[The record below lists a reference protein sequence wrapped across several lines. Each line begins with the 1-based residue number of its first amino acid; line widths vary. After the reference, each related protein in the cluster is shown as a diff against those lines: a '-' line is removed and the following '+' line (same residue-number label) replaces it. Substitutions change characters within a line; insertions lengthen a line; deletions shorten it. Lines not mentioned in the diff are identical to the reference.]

1 MRKQLG
7 SNGLGATD
15 SHSLSTFSPTRLSGI
30 LLIPCLALSAIVLHQ
45 SEGQAQSFL
54 QRRIQERMQERR
66 LQEEAK
72 LTESQKQQ
80 LFQVRREWFLS
91 SYDQRLAL
99 LQSTQ
104 ACLKDAQTFQDGM
117 ECRSKRRQAG
127 RQLLKEGRQVV
138 NAERC
143 LLYTSPSPRDV
154 EESRMPSSA

>member
-7 SNGLGATD
+7 SDGLGATD
-15 SHSLSTFSPTRLSGI
+15 SHSPRTFSPARLSGM
-30 LLIPCLALSAIVLHQ
+30 LLVPCIALSAIALNQ

-80 LFQVRREWFLS
+80 LFQVRREWLLS
-91 SYDQRLAL
+91 SHDQRLAL

-104 ACLKDAQTFQDGM
+104 ACLKDAQTFQDGK

-138 NAERC
+138 NAERQR
-143 LLYTSPSPRDV
+143 LGLSPLPTDLPFSF
-154 EESRMPSSA
+154 

>member
-7 SNGLGATD
+7 SDGLGATD
-15 SHSLSTFSPTRLSGI
+15 SHSPRTFSPARLSGM
-30 LLIPCLALSAIVLHQ
+30 LLVPCLALSAIAPNQ

-66 LQEEAK
+66 LQEETK
-72 LTESQKQQ
+72 LTANQKQQ
-80 LFQVRREWFLS
+80 LFQVRREWLLS

-104 ACLKDAQTFQDGM
+104 VCLKDAQTFQDGK
-117 ECRSKRRQAG
+117 ECMSKRRQAG

-138 NAERC
+138 NAERQRLGLS
-143 LLYTSPSPRDV
+143 LLPTDLPFSF
-154 EESRMPSSA
+154 

>member
-7 SNGLGATD
+7 SDGLGATD
-15 SHSLSTFSPTRLSGI
+15 SHSPRTFSPARLSGM
-30 LLIPCLALSAIVLHQ
+30 LLVPCLALSAIALNQ

-72 LTESQKQQ
+72 LTENQKQQ
-80 LFQVRREWFLS
+80 LFQVRREWLLS

-99 LQSTQ
+99 LQSKQ
-104 ACLKDAQTFQDGM
+104 ACLKDAQTFQDGK

-127 RQLLKEGRQVV
+127 RQLLKQGRQFV
-138 NAERC
+138 NAERQR
-143 LLYTSPSPRDV
+143 LGLSPLPTDLPFSF
-154 EESRMPSSA
+154 

>member
-7 SNGLGATD
+7 SDGLGATD
-15 SHSLSTFSPTRLSGI
+15 SHSPRTFSPARLSGM
-30 LLIPCLALSAIVLHQ
+30 LLVPCLALSAIALNQ

-72 LTESQKQQ
+72 LTERQKQQ
-80 LFQVRREWFLS
+80 LFQVRRDWLLS
-91 SYDQRLAL
+91 SYEQRLAL

-104 ACLKDAQTFQDGM
+104 DCLKHARTFQDGK

-127 RQLLKEGRQVV
+127 RQLLEEGRQVM
-138 NAERC
+138 NSERQR
-143 LLYTSPSPRDV
+143 LGLSPLPTGLPLSF
-154 EESRMPSSA
+154 

>member
-1 MRKQLG
+1 MRKQFG
-7 SNGLGATD
+7 SDGLGTTD
-15 SHSLSTFSPTRLSGI
+15 SHSPRTFSPARLSSM
-30 LLIPCLALSAIVLHQ
+30 LLVPCLALSAIALNQ

-80 LFQVRREWFLS
+80 LFQVRREWLLS

-99 LQSTQ
+99 LQSIQ
-104 ACLKDAQTFQDGM
+104 ACLKDAQTFQDGK

-138 NAERC
+138 NAERQR
-143 LLYTSPSPRDV
+143 LDLSPLPTDLPFSF
-154 EESRMPSSA
+154 

>member
-7 SNGLGATD
+7 SDGLGATD
-15 SHSLSTFSPTRLSGI
+15 SHSPRTFSPARLSGM
-30 LLIPCLALSAIVLHQ
+30 LLVPCLALSAIALNQ
-45 SEGQAQSFL
+45 SEGQAQAFL

-72 LTESQKQQ
+72 LTENQKQQ
-80 LFQVRREWFLS
+80 LFQVRREWLLS
-91 SYDQRLAL
+91 SYDQRFAL

-104 ACLKDAQTFQDGM
+104 ACLKDAQTFQDGK

-138 NAERC
+138 NAERQR
-143 LLYTSPSPRDV
+143 LGLSPLPTGL
-154 EESRMPSSA
+154 PL

>member
-15 SHSLSTFSPTRLSGI
+15 SHSPSTFSPTRLSGI

-80 LFQVRREWFLS
+80 LFQVRREWLLS
-91 SYDQRLAL
+91 SHDQRLAL

-104 ACLKDAQTFQDGM
+104 ACLKDAQTFQDGK

-138 NAERC
+138 NAERQR
-143 LLYTSPSPRDV
+143 LGLSPLPTDLTFSF
-154 EESRMPSSA
+154 

>member
-1 MRKQLG
+1 MRKQFG
-7 SNGLGATD
+7 SDGLGTTD
-15 SHSLSTFSPTRLSGI
+15 SHSPRTFSPARLSGM
-30 LLIPCLALSAIVLHQ
+30 LLVPCLALSAIALNQ

-72 LTESQKQQ
+72 LTENQKQQ
-80 LFQVRREWFLS
+80 LFQVRRERLLS

-104 ACLKDAQTFQDGM
+104 ACLKDAQTFQDGK

-138 NAERC
+138 NAERQR
-143 LLYTSPSPRDV
+143 LGLSPLPTDLPFSF
-154 EESRMPSSA
+154 

>member
-7 SNGLGATD
+7 SDGLGATD
-15 SHSLSTFSPTRLSGI
+15 SHSPRTFSPARLSGM
-30 LLIPCLALSAIVLHQ
+30 LLVPCLALSAIALNQ

-66 LQEEAK
+66 LQEETK
-72 LTESQKQQ
+72 LTANQKQQ

-104 ACLKDAQTFQDGM
+104 ACLKDAQTFQDGK

-138 NAERC
+138 NAERQR
-143 LLYTSPSPRDV
+143 LGLSPLPTDLPFSF
-154 EESRMPSSA
+154 

>member
-7 SNGLGATD
+7 SDGLGATD
-15 SHSLSTFSPTRLSGI
+15 SHSPRPFSPARLSGM
-30 LLIPCLALSAIVLHQ
+30 LLVPCLALSAIALNQ

-72 LTESQKQQ
+72 LTERQKQQ
-80 LFQVRREWFLS
+80 LFQVRRDWLLS
-91 SYDQRLAL
+91 SHEQRLAL

-104 ACLKDAQTFQDGM
+104 DCLKHARTFQDGK

-127 RQLLKEGRQVV
+127 RQLLEEGRQVM
-138 NAERC
+138 NAERQR
-143 LLYTSPSPRDV
+143 LGLSPLPTGLPLSF
-154 EESRMPSSA
+154 